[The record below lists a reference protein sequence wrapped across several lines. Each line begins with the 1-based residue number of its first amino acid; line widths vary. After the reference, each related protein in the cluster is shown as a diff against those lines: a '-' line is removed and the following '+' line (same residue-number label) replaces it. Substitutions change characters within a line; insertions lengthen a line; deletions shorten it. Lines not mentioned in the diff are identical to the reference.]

1 MRLLQAGRTQIP
13 AVSLTALLALTLT
26 GCTGQTINNAGRAN
40 ESALEPAS
48 SAMTSD
54 CAIPAGDQ
62 STPNGPLGDKTITIT
77 PELSVPDVDGIGP
90 GIRSG
95 ITRCFAHSPTGSVV
109 AAANYLKWMS
119 SNERLPEVTKT
130 LLAAGSDRDRMVAD
144 VEAHWDRTTT
154 TAVTIEGYKIE
165 IRSTDEVLVTLA
177 FTLSADAAGR
187 MTAWP
192 LVMVWED
199 GDWKVKPPSNG
210 SWGQEAI
217 DSPASEGMTTWKI

>member
-1 MRLLQAGRTQIP
+1 MRLLQTRRIQLP
-13 AVSLTALLALTLT
+13 VVSLAALLALTLP
-26 GCTGQTINNAGRAN
+26 GCTGQTINNAGQAN
-40 ESALEPAS
+40 ETALEPTS
-48 SAMTSD
+48 STSTSD
-54 CAIPAGDQ
+54 CAVSAGNQ
-62 STPNGPLGDKTITIT
+62 STPNGPLGDKTIIIT

-95 ITRCFAHSPTGSVV
+95 ITRCFAHSPTGAVV

-119 SNERLPEVTKT
+119 SNEQLPEVTKT
-130 LLAAGSDRDRMVAD
+130 LLTAGADRDRMVAD

-165 IRSTDEVLVTLA
+165 IRSPDEILVTLA
-177 FTLSADAAGR
+177 FTLFADAAGR

-210 SWGQEAI
+210 NWGQEAI
-217 DSPASEGMTTWKI
+217 ASLASEGMTTWKI

>member
-1 MRLLQAGRTQIP
+1 MRLLQARRTCVP
-13 AVSLTALLALTLT
+13 AVSLAALLALTLT
-26 GCTGQTINNAGRAN
+26 RCTGQT
-40 ESALEPAS
+40 S
-48 SAMTSD
+48 SSTSQADSSTTETTSD
-54 CAIPAGDQ
+54 TDAGDCAVTANNQ
-62 STPNGPLGDKTITIT
+62 GTPSGPLGSKTITIT
-77 PELSVPDVDGIGP
+77 PELAVPDVDNIGP
-90 GIRSG
+90 GVRSG
-95 ITRCFAHSPTGSVV
+95 ITQCFAHSPTGSVV

-119 SNERLPEVTKT
+119 SNEQLPEITRT
-130 LLAAGSDRDRMVAD
+130 LLTVGPDRDRMVAD

-165 IRSTDEVLVTLA
+165 VRGSDEVLVTLA
-177 FTLSADAAGR
+177 FILPTDATRR

-199 GDWKVKPPSNG
+199 GDWKVKPPSTG